1 MPVDRETTELLFT
14 SLLVQAGRAM
24 NVAGAAGV
32 AHARSAAFRRSF
44 LRSFGWR
51 IGERLIAARS
61 KATAEAVE
69 TAGVDLLPVVR
80 TRQQAVDGVYDK
92 LFPSATSRRSR
103 AFDAAGWAAGQRAA
117 DSADLSSSRAPLPR

>member
-1 MPVDRETTELLFT
+1 MPVDLETTELLFT

-24 NVAGAAGV
+24 NVAAAAGG

-61 KATAEAVE
+61 K
-69 TAGVDLLPVVR
+69 P
-80 TRQQAVDGVYDK
+80 
-92 LFPSATSRRSR
+92 PPRRPKRRESTCCR
-103 AFDAAGWAAGQRAA
+103 
-117 DSADLSSSRAPLPR
+117 S